1 MAIVMH
7 TTRPHSKFEISR
19 KELAPLS

>member
-7 TTRPHSKFEISR
+7 TTRPHSKFKISR
-19 KELAPLS
+19 KELTPLF